1 MITKFLFQK
10 NKLFVLFLFLFSLII
25 NQYYGNL
32 GVFPMD
38 SFHFFDSGYRVLNGD
53 IPFVDFWLVK
63 GSLLDYFQAG
73 LFYLFGINWQV
84 YVLHAS
90 LINAIISICTFFL
103 LKNFSLKSEYCF
115 LFSLLFSI
123 LAYPSSGTPFI
134 DHHSAFFSLLGIYCL
149 ILAIYNKKKIYWV
162 LLPIFFTLAFFS
174 KQVPA
179 TYIILS
185 VSFILVLYF
194 FLNKTLEGIKYLS
207 ISFLLLI
214 IFILIFGKSQGI
226 KLEVFLDQYIFY
238 PSTIGLERIKT
249 YDLISINILEKYI
262 FILISILP
270 LIYINFLNF
279 FKDKNYIK
287 NNNFFLFL
295 ILLFFTI
302 SLIFHQTLTKNQ
314 IFIFFLIPI
323 LTAFS
328 QISLIQSKFKFKKF
342 ICFIII
348 LSCIFSTF
356 KYHFRI
362 NEERKFHE
370 LSSVNLKLAIDAKEI
385 DKKLSGL
392 NWITPQYYDDP
403 KEEINLINQIKSILK
418 QDNRNKMLIT
428 NYPFFS
434 VILNQK
440 IISPSRVYTGDGTTH
455 PIKGNEY
462 VQKYKELMDNL
473 ILKNNVSVIYVT
485 NIANEKI
492 NFHYI
497 DSYNH
502 CFEKKV
508 ILEQLTSYD
517 LENCI

>member
-1 MITKFLFQK
+1 MISKLLFQK
-10 NKLFVLFLFLFSLII
+10 DKFFILFLFLFSLIF
-25 NQYYGNL
+25 NQYYGNQ
-32 GVFPMD
+32 GVFPLD

-53 IPFVDFWLVK
+53 IPLMDFWLVK
-63 GSLLDYFQAG
+63 GPLLDYFQAG
-73 LFYLFGINWQV
+73 LFYLFGTHWQI

-90 LINAIISICTFFL
+90 IINAIISICTFFL

-134 DHHSAFFSLLGIYCL
+134 DHHSSFFSLLGIYCL
-149 ILAIYNKKKIYWV
+149 ILAIYNKKKLYWV
-162 LLPIFFTLAFFS
+162 LLPIFFILAFFS

-185 VSFILVLYF
+185 ISLILVLYF
-194 FLNKTLEGIKYLS
+194 YLNKTLEGLKYSS

-226 KLEVFLDQYIFY
+226 KLEAFLDQYIFY
-238 PSTIGLERIKT
+238 PPTIGLERIIT
-249 YDLISINILEKYI
+249 YDLISVSILEKYI
-262 FILISILP
+262 FVFISILP
-270 LIYINFLNF
+270 LVYINFLNF
-279 FKDKNYIK
+279 FKDTSYIK
-287 NNNFFLFL
+287 KNNFFLFL

-314 IFIFFLIPI
+314 IFIFFLIPV

-328 QISLIQSKFKFKKF
+328 QISLIQSKLKFKKF

-348 LSCIFSTF
+348 FSCVFSTF

-362 NEERKFHE
+362 NDERKFHE
-370 LSSVNLKLAIDAKEI
+370 LSNVNLELAISAKEI

-392 NWITPQYYDDP
+392 NWITPQYYNDP
-403 KEEINLINQIKSILK
+403 KSEINLINKIKLILK
-418 QDNRNKMLIT
+418 QDDRNKMLIT

-434 VILNQK
+434 VILNKK
-440 IISPSRVYTGDGTTH
+440 IISPSRLYTGDGTTH
-455 PIKGNEY
+455 PIKGNKY
-462 VQKYKELMDNL
+462 VQKYKALMDNL
-473 ILKNNVSVIYVT
+473 ILKNNISVIYIT
-485 NIANEKI
+485 NIGNEKI

-497 DSYNH
+497 DDYSH
-502 CFEKKV
+502 CFEKKI
-508 ILEQLTSYD
+508 ILEQLTSYN
-517 LENCI
+517 LENCS